1 MATQEKT
8 GYRMVVYWYL
18 CGTYGSNYRKLV
30 KVVRHA
36 KKAIVGTSGD
46 LRRAV
51 CMILTL
57 WIEVEGNQKAHCRKL
72 LK

>member
-1 MATQEKT
+1 MFIPWCVGGNIGVASIEEKMIENWL
-8 GYRMVVYWYL
+8 RWF
-18 CGTYGSNYRKLV
+18 
-30 KVVRHA
+30 RHA